1 MSNQKWGVEPG
12 SVLMT
17 PRRAGKTTAMLQ
29 DYERLKDALTL
40 DQLKA
45 IEKEVM
51 KGSFLTGVSTAS
63 TAPPAATATYEE
75 LQNMVA
81 AAQPTAAPP
90 WAPPPPAKGGGGL
103 LRQPTVL
110 GSTPAPR
117 KPNVLDSL
125 VASATEFTRFQEKD
139 QMTDAE
145 KEAAKAVA
153 AAINGLLTPSG
164 AGPFTLTGPA
174 QLTIK
179 TRQGQYKKK
188 AFIGDE
194 EMRLTT
200 SYAGSRDGVICV
212 FKNTVPVEYA
222 AIEIPLMEAR
232 ELLSGFS
239 KYVDSLNIADMD
251 NIVAGIEQNIA
262 QAVAVER
269 EEAMAVSPEF
279 GSW

>member
-1 MSNQKWGVEPG
+1 
-12 SVLMT
+12 
-17 PRRAGKTTAMLQ
+17 
-29 DYERLKDALTL
+29 
-40 DQLKA
+40 
-45 IEKEVM
+45 
-51 KGSFLTGVSTAS
+51 
-63 TAPPAATATYEE
+63 
-75 LQNMVA
+75 
-81 AAQPTAAPP
+81 
-90 WAPPPPAKGGGGL
+90 
-103 LRQPTVL
+103 
-110 GSTPAPR
+110 
-117 KPNVLDSL
+117 
-125 VASATEFTRFQEKD
+125 
-139 QMTDAE
+139 MTDAE

-164 AGPFTLTGPA
+164 AGPFKLTGPA

-188 AFIGDE
+188 AFMGDE
-194 EMRLTT
+194 EIRLTT